1 MPAHEQKPV
10 AGFVPR
16 ILLAVAFS
24 ERMTDLMVGQC
35 LRDKQGLITRLLQ
48 AEGEVQVFGA
58 ERVENHVESA
68 KLLEHIGAHHH
79 GPATGNARP
88 HGVVLPEVYLPKPDR
103 SYSPEQI
110 VDPGPAAVVEPCPV
124 MHEAE
129 FGLGLPNGRTIPKG
143 LE

>member
-16 ILLAVAFS
+16 IFLAVAFS
-24 ERMTDLMVGQC
+24 EGVADLMIGHRP
-35 LRDKQGLITRLLQ
+35 RDKQGLITRLLQ
-48 AEGEVQVFGA
+48 AEGEVQIFGA
-58 ERVENHVESA
+58 ERVENHIESA
-68 KLLEHIGAHHH
+68 KFLEHIGVHHH

-88 HGVVLPEVYLPKPDR
+88 HGVVLPAVYFPKPDR

-129 FGLGLPNGRTIPKG
+129 LGLGLPNGRIIPKG